1 MNRRAWTLLLI
12 LGAIWGASYLFIEI
26 GLRDFSPGMIAWLRV
41 ALGAAVLLVLA
52 GSRGALAGFSG
63 RAWTL
68 IALGAI
74 QVAGPFVLIA
84 AGQQEISSS
93 LAGILVTS
101 APLFTAL
108 LAIWVDQQERSQ
120 GSRLAGL
127 LLGVAG
133 VGVLLGV
140 DLGGEGEQLFGAFA
154 VILAGLGYAVGGLIV
169 KHRLAAHPPIGAAAW
184 IVTASTV
191 LLAPVAVIGFPTQ
204 APGLGPVAAVIA
216 LGAVGTGVAFTIL
229 YDLIATVGPARTWIV
244 TYLAP
249 GFAVVYGATLLDETI
264 TLATISGLGLILVGS
279 WLAAGGRVSR
289 RRPSSRVVAAPLPGG
304 SAGPLHR
311 RAHRES
317 P

>member
-1 MNRRAWTLLLI
+1 VAI
-12 LGAIWGASYLFIEI
+12 L
-26 GLRDFSPGMIAWLRV
+26 M
-41 ALGAAVLLVLA
+41 LA
-52 GSRGALAGFSG
+52 
-63 RAWTL
+63 
-68 IALGAI
+68 AI
-74 QVAGPFVLIA
+74 QVAAPFLLITW
-84 AGQQEISSS
+84 GEEEISSS

-108 LAIWVDQQERSQ
+108 LAIWIDQQERAQ
-120 GSRLAGL
+120 GSRLAGI

-140 DLGGEGEQLFGAFA
+140 DLGGQGDQLLGALA
-154 VILAGLGYAVGGLIV
+154 VILAGLGYAVGGFIV
-169 KHRLAAHPPIGAAAW
+169 KHRLAERPPIGVAAW

-191 LLAPVAVIGFPTQ
+191 LLAPVAVIGFPAQ
-204 APGLGPVAAVIA
+204 APGLGPVAAIFA
-216 LGAVGTGVAFTIL
+216 LGAVGTGVAFAIF
-229 YDLIATVGPARTWIV
+229 YDLIATVGPARTFIV

-249 GFAVVYGATLLDETI
+249 GFAVIYGVTLLDETI

-279 WLAAGGRVSR
+279 WLAAGGRISR
-289 RRPSSRVVAAPLPGG
+289 GRPSSRVVAAGLPGG